1 MNSNWD
7 EHWIRILICLWFQGF
22 VWYFKVCGN
31 QCRTRTSKTL
41 EGAPGFFF
49 GPPPRTGMVVL
60 SEQWVCGEKSRD
72 FMTQTHC
79 SLKTTIPVLGG
90 GPKKIRAPLRGAR
103 LGCTSPTL
111 ITTHLEVPNKTLK
124 ILSNAYFIF
133 ILLCYFN
140 KDLYTI
146 GLLRYPW
153 RGQLAK
159 RPMGWQL
166 LMTTAMSDWVSAEEK
181 VSCVNF
187 ASGHCYLNS

>member
-31 QCRTRTSKTL
+31 QCRTRTSKTF

-90 GPKKIRAPLRGAR
+90 GPKKNPGAPSNVLDVRV
-103 LGCTSPTL
+103 LHWLP
-111 ITTHLEVPNKTLK
+111 HTLK
-124 ILSNAYFIF
+124 YQT
-133 ILLCYFN
+133 
-140 KDLYTI
+140 K
-146 GLLRYPW
+146 PW
-153 RGQLAK
+153 RSYPMLISFSFCFVISIRTYTLLVYWGTRGEDSWRRGRWGDSCWWRQPCLLGFLLK
-159 RPMGWQL
+159 RR
-166 LMTTAMSDWVSAEEK
+166 
-181 VSCVNF
+181 
-187 ASGHCYLNS
+187 

>member
-1 MNSNWD
+1 MS
-7 EHWIRILICLWFQGF
+7 IGLGFWFVCDFKVLFGTSRCVVISVGLVHLRRLKGRPDFFLGRPRGPVWSFWANNGF
-22 VWYFKVCGN
+22 VAKNRAILWHKPIV
-31 QCRTRTSKTL
+31 RSKRPYRSS
-41 EGAPGFFF
+41 GAA
-49 GPPPRTGMVVL
+49 
-60 SEQWVCGEKSRD
+60 Q
-72 FMTQTHC
+72 
-79 SLKTTIPVLGG
+79 
-90 GPKKIRAPLRGAR
+90 KKIRAPL
-103 LGCTSPTL
+103 
-111 ITTHLEVPNKTLK
+111 TTHLEVPNKTLK